1 MIFAI
6 GIALLIGMTAFKR
19 KKYEEWDRQGK
30 FRPTLHHTKPNMKTY
45 IIMKTTELRCFIKM
59 NERIHAIL
67 SNYIVFHYTQIPTK
81 FLTDFKSQTKEIVR
95 VPKFKKRKHT

>member
-30 FRPTLHHTKPNMKTY
+30 FQSTLHHTKPNMKTY
-45 IIMKTTELRCFIKM
+45 IMKTTELRCLITM
-59 NERIHAIL
+59 NERIHAIH
-67 SNYIVFHYTQIPTK
+67 SNYIVF
-81 FLTDFKSQTKEIVR
+81 
-95 VPKFKKRKHT
+95 